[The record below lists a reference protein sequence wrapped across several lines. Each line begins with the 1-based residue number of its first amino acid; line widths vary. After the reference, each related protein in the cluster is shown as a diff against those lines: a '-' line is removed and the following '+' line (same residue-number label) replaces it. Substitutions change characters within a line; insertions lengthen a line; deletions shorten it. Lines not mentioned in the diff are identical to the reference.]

1 MMARRVEED
10 LQCPSCLDIF
20 KDPVILPCSHS
31 ICRTCVEKWWEDKD
45 SRPCPVCRTE
55 CRSMELPSNLALRN
69 MCQAFSQISTKSED
83 ICRSHKEKL
92 KLFCL
97 DDQELVCLICRDSE
111 IHTNH
116 QFRPVDEVAKDKK
129 KKLQEVL
136 QDAKKRLKDSNE
148 IRDNLNEQSVYIKVQ
163 REKVESKIKKDFE
176 ELRQFLQVEEEARL
190 SAVKEEEKNKTQMM
204 ETKIKALSTDMAAL
218 SDMIRTAEEQLMSD
232 DLSLM
237 KNFQTLMTKMQK
249 LPDKP
254 EQLPRRFLLD
264 IAAPLRHRPC
274 PVCRTECI
282 SVELPSNLAL
292 WNVCKAFSQISTKS
306 EDICRSHKE
315 KLKLFCLDDQELVC
329 LICRDSEIHTN
340 HQFRPID
347 EVAKDKKKKLQEVLQ
362 DAKNRLKD
370 LIEIRDNCN
379 EQSVYI
385 KVQREKVESKIK
397 KDFEELRHFLQ
408 VEEEAR
414 LSAVKEEEKTKT
426 LIMKTKIKALSKN
439 MATLSDMIRI
449 AEEQLM
455 SDDLSLMK
463 NFQTLM
469 TRMQKL
475 PDKPEQL
482 PRGFLLEEA
491 KHVGNLKYY
500 VWNKM
505 KKMVPYS
512 PVILDPNTAHPDLSL
527 SEDLTT
533 VRFGIDQRRPKN
545 PEQFKW
551 KGVLGSALAS
561 GTHVWDVEV
570 GDNTNWTVGMLLGD
584 PWLPETVTAWICTCR
599 HEKYKMFVQRNTL
612 GPTRG
617 LQLGVHEVERITD
630 WTLVDEW
637 GGHFLPEPMEAR
649 VLPMV
654 NVEERTITN
663 RRDQPMHQGIFRE
676 KMQRIR
682 FQANTKDGSVTF
694 FNGDNNM
701 RLYCFNKPYNTSYIN
716 NEKMFPYFRTNG
728 RTPLKIRP
736 LELRV
741 MTS

>member
-1 MMARRVEED
+1 MMACRIEED
-10 LQCPSCLDIF
+10 LECPSCLDIF
-20 KDPVILPCSHS
+20 KDPVLLPCSHS

-116 QFRPVDEVAKDKK
+116 QFRP
-129 KKLQEVL
+129 
-136 QDAKKRLKDSNE
+136 
-148 IRDNLNEQSVYIKVQ
+148 
-163 REKVESKIKKDFE
+163 
-176 ELRQFLQVEEEARL
+176 
-190 SAVKEEEKNKTQMM
+190 
-204 ETKIKALSTDMAAL
+204 
-218 SDMIRTAEEQLMSD
+218 
-232 DLSLM
+232 
-237 KNFQTLMTKMQK
+237 
-249 LPDKP
+249 
-254 EQLPRRFLLD
+254 
-264 IAAPLRHRPC
+264 
-274 PVCRTECI
+274 
-282 SVELPSNLAL
+282 
-292 WNVCKAFSQISTKS
+292 
-306 EDICRSHKE
+306 
-315 KLKLFCLDDQELVC
+315 
-329 LICRDSEIHTN
+329 
-340 HQFRPID
+340 ID

-370 LIEIRDNCN
+370 FNEIRDNCN
-379 EQSVYI
+379 EQTMYI
-385 KVQREKVESKIK
+385 RVQRVKVESKIK

-414 LSAVKEEEKTKT
+414 LSAVKEEEKNKT
-426 LIMKTKIKALSKN
+426 QMIKTKIKALSTD
-439 MATLSDMIRI
+439 MAALSDIIRT

-469 TRMQKL
+469 TRIQKL

-500 VWNKM
+500 VWEKM
-505 KKMVPYS
+505 KEMVPYS

-533 VRFGIDQRRPKN
+533 VRFGIDQPHPKN
-545 PEQFKW
+545 SEQFKW
-551 KGVLGSALAS
+551 KGVLGSALAL

-570 GDNTNWTVGMLLGD
+570 SDNTNWTVGMLLGD
-584 PWLPETVTAWICTCR
+584 PWLTKTVKAWIFTR
-599 HEKYKMFVQRNTL
+599 RQIKYKMFVQDVSRTAQ
-612 GPTRG
+612 
-617 LQLGVHEVERITD
+617 LQSGGHELKHITD
-630 WTLVDEW
+630 WTLVDWW
-637 GGHFLPEPMEAR
+637 GGPFLPEPMEAR
-649 VLPMV
+649 VLPRV
-654 NVEERTITN
+654 NVERTITN
-663 RRDQPMHQGIFRE
+663 RRDQPVHHGFFRE
-676 KMQRIR
+676 KLQRIR
-682 FQANTKDGSVTF
+682 VQANTKDGSVTF
-694 FNGDNNM
+694 FNGDNKM
-701 RLYCFNKPYNTSYIN
+701 KLYCFNKPYNTSYIN
-716 NEKMFPYFRTNG
+716 NEKMFPYFWTNG
-728 RTPLKIRP
+728 RNPLKIRP